1 MNFETVKNRFDEVK
15 SSKEVRTVN
24 PKIQGVIIGLLDK
37 ACGSKEN
44 RYQFAIALG
53 MAPHSKDWSV
63 GEWYAVSQ
71 IVKADKPADKWIAS
85 NPNFDSIIGAVMAEI
100 GKNDLQMEMEMSG
113 QEAEQ
118 RGKVQVTRDMA
129 IDAGDRSLE
138 GQWIEW

>member
-15 SSKEVRTVN
+15 SSKEVRTVH

-44 RYQFAIALG
+44 RYHFSIALG

-71 IVKADKPADKWIAS
+71 MVKVDKSADKWIAS
-85 NPNFDSIIGAVMAEI
+85 NPNFDSIVGAVMSQI
-100 GKNDLQMEMEMSG
+100 GKNELQTSMF
-113 QEAEQ
+113 
-118 RGKVQVTRDMA
+118 D
-129 IDAGDRSLE
+129 
-138 GQWIEW
+138 